1 MQQRIQ
7 VGGLAVAESLHRFI
21 VEEALP
27 GSGVD
32 ADAFW
37 QGADALIHDLAPR
50 NRELL
55 ARRDELQSQ
64 YRRLPHRAPRR
75 ARTPRPTRRS

>member
-1 MQQRIQ
+1 MDQRVQ

-32 ADAFW
+32 PQAFW
-37 QGADALIHDLAPR
+37 DGADAVIHDLAPR

-55 ARRDELQSQ
+55 ARREELQT
-64 YRRLPHRAPRR
+64 RIDEFHREHSGVPDAESY
-75 ARTPRPTRRS
+75 AAFL